1 MDVIT
6 RILGTVENLK
16 GRFQQEDALL
26 LSSEERA
33 SPHMLG
39 TTGGGR
45 RVRVS
50 LPREIELNDGD
61 VLALDGDIAV
71 VVRASPERLFII
83 HPKDAIMGAIAGFQ
97 LGNLH
102 RPARFTDDAILTPAD
117 PMLADVLVRLD
128 IPYEERSVPFV
139 GRRYGSFS
147 SHRHNDH
154 DHDHHHGH

>member
-1 MDVIT
+1 MEVIT
-6 RILGTVENLK
+6 RILGTVEDLK
-16 GRFQQEDALL
+16 ERFRKEDALF

-39 TTGGGR
+39 TSVEGR
-45 RVRVS
+45 RVRIS

-61 VLALDGDIAV
+61 VLALDGAV
-71 VVRASPERLFII
+71 AIVVRASPERLFII
-83 HPKDAIMGAIAGFQ
+83 RPNNAIMAAVAGFQ

-102 RPARFTDDAILTPAD
+102 RPARFSDEAILTPAD

-128 IPYEERSVPFV
+128 IPYEERTVPFV

-147 SHRHNDH
+147 GHRHDDHAH
-154 DHDHHHGH
+154 DHGH